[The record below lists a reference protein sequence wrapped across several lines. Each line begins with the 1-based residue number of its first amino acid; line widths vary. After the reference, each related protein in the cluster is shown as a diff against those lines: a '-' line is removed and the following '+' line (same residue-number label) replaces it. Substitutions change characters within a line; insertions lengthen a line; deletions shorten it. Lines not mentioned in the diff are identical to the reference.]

1 MTSPLSRDAL
11 PPGRAIAAL
20 LLNAFIW
27 GVSWWPFRWL
37 NEHGLHSLW
46 ATAAIYLLAW
56 LLVVARAPRATLA
69 AMSNPALLALGGAS
83 GVTNACFNWG
93 VATGDV
99 VRVVLLFY
107 LMPIWSVLFARVLLD
122 EPIRPRSIGLVLLA
136 VSGAVIVLW
145 RPGAGMPLPESRADW
160 LGLTGGV
167 AFALTNILLRK
178 LSARPSG
185 ALAGAM
191 FAGGTIMP
199 ACVALGMASG
209 IGGASVPWPALA
221 PAGYG
226 PLALLAVGF
235 VAANLALQYGAA
247 RLPARVT
254 AVVMLS
260 EVVFAA
266 GSAVW
271 LGGEVLTAQLVLG
284 ATLIISTSLIS
295 ALQPR

>member
-1 MTSPLSRDAL
+1 M
-11 PPGRAIAAL
+11 
-20 LLNAFIW
+20 
-27 GVSWWPFRWL
+27 
-37 NEHGLHSLW
+37 
-46 ATAAIYLLAW
+46 
-56 LLVVARAPRATLA
+56 
-69 AMSNPALLALGGAS
+69 
-83 GVTNACFNWG
+83 
-93 VATGDV
+93 
-99 VRVVLLFY
+99 
-107 LMPIWSVLFARVLLD
+107 LFARVLLD
-122 EPIRPRSIGLVLLA
+122 EPIRLRSIGLVLLA

-160 LGLTGGV
+160 LGLIGGV
-167 AFALTNILLRK
+167 AFALTNILLRR

-221 PAGYG
+221 SAGYG
-226 PLALLAVGF
+226 PLALLALGF

-284 ATLIISTSLIS
+284 ATLIIGTSLMS